1 MLKIFFDS
9 LHSEKILCTC
19 WPTAQNLSWRRKDC
33 ILLIHISFREC
44 ILPDVQL
51 PCQAI
56 KVEKLSRESQVYIRE
71 FCLVLLPRLKW
82 LKIIQSILNSQSIFY
97 LTSSWEEFFA
107 KFFIMMTKAYILL
120 FNSERHRHL
129 PYWEMMELVTEHK
142 LPLSIS
148 WFFLPFLYTWFCLR
162 LDKMNPWKHG
172 LDEQNLI
179 GLPQNEPNP
188 HTWTAAWTCIPSE
201 CVQSFLNGSL
211 PYT

>member
-33 ILLIHISFREC
+33 ILHIHISLREC

-56 KVEKLSRESQVYIRE
+56 KVEKLSRESQVFIRE
-71 FCLVLLPRLKW
+71 FCLVLFPRLKW

-148 WFFLPFLYTWFCLR
+148 WFFFTFSLHLILFKTGQDESLETWLG
-162 LDKMNPWKHG
+162 WT
-172 LDEQNLI
+172 
-179 GLPQNEPNP
+179 EPY
-188 HTWTAAWTCIPSE
+188 WTTSE
-201 CVQSFLNGSL
+201 
-211 PYT
+211 